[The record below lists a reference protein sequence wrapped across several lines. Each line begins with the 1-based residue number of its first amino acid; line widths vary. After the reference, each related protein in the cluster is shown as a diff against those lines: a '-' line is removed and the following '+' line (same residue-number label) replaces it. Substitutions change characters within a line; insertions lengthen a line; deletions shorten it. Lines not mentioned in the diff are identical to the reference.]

1 MNLEVRIHSCCI
13 GLHALLLCANRT
25 LSSTHF
31 NPFFLCLS
39 LLLFLS
45 VYPPPPSLC
54 HTPTP
59 LSLSLNLLPFVC
71 LSDYNLFPLLPLSAY
86 VFFFLSIPFLSLC
99 PPSLSSSLS
108 AVSKDFWSHWKS
120 FQDQGIYVP
129 TPVSL
134 KQISVTHHR
143 QPAIKNVY
151 THVGP

>member
-59 LSLSLNLLPFVC
+59 LSLSLSISSPLSVC
-71 LSDYNLFPLLPLSAY
+71 LIITSSLYSLCLPTFSSSCPSPSSPCVLPLSLHL
-86 VFFFLSIPFLSLC
+86 FLQCQKIFE
-99 PPSLSSSLS
+99 
-108 AVSKDFWSHWKS
+108 AIGKAFKTKVY
-120 FQDQGIYVP
+120 IY
-129 TPVSL
+129 L
-134 KQISVTHHR
+134 HLFH
-143 QPAIKNVY
+143 
-151 THVGP
+151 